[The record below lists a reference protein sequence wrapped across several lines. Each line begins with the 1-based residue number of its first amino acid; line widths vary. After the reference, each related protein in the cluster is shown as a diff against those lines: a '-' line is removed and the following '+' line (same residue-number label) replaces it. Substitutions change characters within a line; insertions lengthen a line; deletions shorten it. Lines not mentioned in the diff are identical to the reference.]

1 MPNPNKKTIGMPPSD
16 ETARTNID
24 ERDMESRP
32 DEATDEGREIS
43 SKSGKHSSAEKLAAS
58 RPNVGP
64 KPGGSPVSGAHGE
77 PGKDKEQTPSG
88 AQRDKALKP

>member
-32 DEATDEGREIS
+32 DDTNDEGRQIS
-43 SKSGKHSSAEKLAAS
+43 NKSGKHSSAEKLAAS
-58 RPNVGP
+58 RPNFGP
-64 KPGGSPVSGAHGE
+64 SPGANPAPGAHGE
-77 PGKDKEQTPSG
+77 RGKDKEQSPSG